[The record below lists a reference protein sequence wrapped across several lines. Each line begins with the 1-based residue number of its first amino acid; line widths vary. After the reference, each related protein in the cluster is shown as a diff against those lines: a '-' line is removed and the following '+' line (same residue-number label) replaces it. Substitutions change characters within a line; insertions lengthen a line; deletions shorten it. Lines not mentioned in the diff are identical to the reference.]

1 MFGIPI
7 GDLLTYTNVAYLLS
21 LLITFLLTAT
31 LWRVSVGYQRESD
44 DQLEKYKVRAEAN
57 IAEANAV
64 AATARQEAA
73 VAHER
78 AAKAESETAQ
88 AQERISQLNLH
99 ILKMQAPRQLT
110 TETAAKIIQACSGLG
125 EIRFDSAINGSDA
138 ESLKFVT
145 VLQAVL
151 VHAGWTGVN
160 WTGNTMALTRQGL
173 PSVGDV
179 TSLGVAIQ
187 YHVLDSERLAHP
199 AQQLSDALN
208 SIGIVSRAEQVTW
221 KPLHS
226 GGRDMSEGL
235 IHIIVGQKML

>member
-7 GDLLTYTNVAYLLS
+7 GNLLTYTNVAYLIS

-44 DQLEKYKVRAEAN
+44 DQLEKYKAHAEAN
-57 IAEANAV
+57 VAEANAV
-64 AATARQEAA
+64 AATAREEAA
-73 VAHER
+73 AAHER
-78 AAKAESETAQ
+78 AARAESETAQ
-88 AQERISQLNLH
+88 AQERISQLNLQ

-110 TETAAKIIQACSGLG
+110 METAARIVGSCSGFG

-138 ESLKFVT
+138 ESLEFIT

-151 VHAGWTGVN
+151 AQAGWIGVN

-179 TSLGVAIQ
+179 PSRGIAIQ
-187 YHVLDSERLAHP
+187 YHVLDAERLAHP
-199 AQQLSDALN
+199 AQQLSEALN
-208 SIGIVSRAEQVTW
+208 SIGIAASSEQISW
-221 KPLHS
+221 KPLLS
-226 GGRDMSEGL
+226 AGKDMSEGL
-235 IHIIVGQKML
+235 IHIIVGQKTL